1 VKRIVLIAGFESFN
15 ADLYRKA
22 AQLAVAGCRELEVR
36 VFSDRT
42 LTDEPNI
49 VAAALLN
56 ADVFF
61 GSLLFDYD
69 AVIWLRERVQHI
81 PIRLVFES
89 ALELMSLTQIGA
101 FKIGDKPKGMPKPVK
116 FILDKFSNG
125 REEDKLA
132 GYISFLKVGP
142 KLLKYVPVQKV
153 QDLRNWLIIYG
164 YWNAGG
170 VDNVVS
176 MFWTISEKYL
186 GLKVGEIPPPVE
198 TPNMGLL
205 HPDYDGYFESPRQYL
220 DWYLNPQ
227 TSISRRVRR
236 DRQSENQPENLAAT
250 HHTTDS
256 RVRRDRQSE
265 NQPENLAATHH
276 TTDSRVR
283 RDRQSANQPENLAAT
298 HHTTDS
304 RVRRDRQSA
313 NQPENLAATHHT
325 TDSRV
330 RRDRQSANQPEN
342 LAATHHIMGGLEAH
356 PTKFETNWSQ
366 KSKEE
371 KCPVVGILL
380 YRKHVITKQPYIPQ
394 LIRYFEAAGI
404 IPLPIFINGVE
415 GHVAVRDWMTTAAE
429 TAQRKQGNIETLSLS
444 PDAVEVD
451 TIVSTIGFPL
461 VGGPAGSMEA
471 GRQVEVAKRILA
483 AKNVPYFVSAP
494 LLIQDIHS
502 WTRQGIGGLQSV
514 VLYALPELDGAIDP
528 VPLGGLV
535 GEDIYLIP
543 DRLKRLTG
551 RIKNWIKLRQTPSC
565 DRKIAIIL
573 YGFPP
578 GYGAAGTAALLNV
591 PKSLF
596 NFLHKLQDA
605 GYTVGE
611 IPADGEE
618 LIRRV
623 KEADDATADVGGL
636 TRINADVEGCHRN
649 TVNVKTL
656 EKWLGYLSTSRI
668 EKQWKSLTG
677 TGIKTEGD
685 EFQIGG
691 VQLGNIWIGLQPPLG
706 ISGDPMRLMFD
717 RDLTPHPQ
725 YAAFYKWLQNDF
737 QADAVVHFGM
747 HGTVEWLPGNPLGNT
762 GYSWSDI
769 LLGNLPN
776 LYIYAANNPSE
787 SMLAKRRGYGVLI
800 SHNVPTYGRAG
811 LYKELM
817 ALRDLIAEYRED
829 SDKNYLLKEAIC
841 KQILDSGLDA
851 DCPFEDGRKLG
862 ISFSFENVGLFSA
875 DAFNRYLVKLYEYL
889 QVVESRLFSSGLHVL
904 GESPNSEEMESYLEA
919 YFGER
924 LSQEQVKAIV
934 SQTSTDKM
942 PVPQERCGV
951 FEEGLVVRDL
961 LLQTTDELTNLLRGL
976 NGEYIL
982 PAPGGDLL
990 RDGPGVLPTGRN
1002 IHALDPY
1009 RMPSP
1014 AAFERGREIARKII
1028 DKHVTEQGNYPE
1040 TVAVMLWGLDAI
1052 KTRGESIGILL
1063 ELVGAEPLKE
1073 GTGRIVRYEL
1083 KPLVDVGHPRIDVLG
1098 NLSGIFRDSFVNII
1112 ELLDDLFVRAAEID
1126 EPESENFIRK
1136 HALILQSQGV
1146 TNCAARLFSNPAGD
1160 FGSLVNDRV
1169 VDGSWE
1175 SGDELGKTWESRNV
1189 FSYGRKDKGEAR
1201 PEVLTQLL
1209 KGCDRIIQE
1218 IDSVEYGLTDIQ
1230 EYYANTGGLKKA
1242 AEKQHGKKVNTSFVE
1257 SFSKDTTPRN
1267 LEDLLRLEYRTKLLN
1282 PKWANAMANQGS
1294 GGAYEISQ
1302 RMTALIGWGGTA
1314 DFTDS
1319 WVYEQATDTYA
1330 LDEEMARKLR
1340 EANPEA
1346 FRNIVGRMLEANGR
1360 GFWQPDAE
1368 KLQKLRDLY
1377 ELTDEKIE
1385 GVTSYE

>member
-22 AQLAVAGCRELEVR
+22 AQLAVSGCQGLEVR
-36 VFSDRT
+36 VFSDRA
-42 LTDEPNI
+42 LADEPDA
-49 VAAALLN
+49 VAAALSN

-69 AVIWLRERVQHI
+69 AVMWLRERVQHI

-170 VDNVVS
+170 TDNVVS
-176 MFWTISEKYL
+176 MFGIIAKKYL
-186 GLKVGEIPPPVE
+186 GLKVADIPPPVE

-205 HPDYDGYFESPRQYL
+205 HPDYNGYFESPRQYL
-220 DWYLNPQ
+220 DWYQSHQ
-227 TSISRRVRR
+227 TRRVRRDEKSTNQLENIPAMHPTISRRVRR
-236 DRQSENQPENLAAT
+236 DEKSTNQLENLSAT
-250 HHTTDS
+250 H
-256 RVRRDRQSE
+256 
-265 NQPENLAATHH
+265 
-276 TTDSRVR
+276 
-283 RDRQSANQPENLAAT
+283 
-298 HHTTDS
+298 
-304 RVRRDRQSA
+304 
-313 NQPENLAATHHT
+313 
-325 TDSRV
+325 
-330 RRDRQSANQPEN
+330 
-342 LAATHHIMGGLEAH
+342 
-356 PTKFETNWSQ
+356 PT
-366 KSKEE
+366 
-371 KCPVVGILL
+371 VVGILL

-404 IPLPIFINGVE
+404 VPLPIFINGVE
-415 GHVAVRDWMTTAAE
+415 GHVAVRDWMTTADE
-429 TAQRKQGNIETLSLS
+429 TARRKQGNVATLSLS

-451 TIVSTIGFPL
+451 AIVSTIGFPL
-461 VGGPAGSMEA
+461 VGGPAGSMEG
-471 GRQVEVAKRILA
+471 GRQVEVAKKILA

-535 GEDIYLIP
+535 GEDIYLVP

-551 RIKNWIKLRQTPSC
+551 RINNWIKLRQTPPS

-596 NFLHKLQDA
+596 NLLREMQSA
-605 GYTVGE
+605 GYAVGE

-623 KEADDATADVGGL
+623 KEADEATADVGGL
-636 TRINADVEGCHRN
+636 TRINADVGGSQRN

-677 TGIKTEGD
+677 TGIKTKGD

-691 VQLGNIWIGLQPPLG
+691 IQLGNVWIGLQPPLG

-747 HGTVEWLPGNPLGNT
+747 HGTVEWLPGSPLGNT

-800 SHNVPTYGRAG
+800 SHNVPPYGRAG

-817 ALRDLIAEYRED
+817 VLRELIAEYRED
-829 SDKNYLLKEAIC
+829 SEKNYLLKEAIC
-841 KQILDSGLDA
+841 KQILDSGLEA
-851 DCPFEDGRKLG
+851 DCPFDDARKLG
-862 ISFSFENVGLFSA
+862 IAFSFENVRMFSA

-904 GESPNSEEMESYLEA
+904 GEPPNYEEMASYLEA
-919 YFGER
+919 YFGDK
-924 LSQEQVKAIV
+924 LSEEQVKAIV
-934 SQTSTDKM
+934 FQTSTGKM
-942 PVPQERCGV
+942 PVPQDGFDIVYQASTGKMPVPQDGFDAV
-951 FEEGLVVRDL
+951 FEEGLLVRDL

-990 RDGPGVLPTGRN
+990 RDGAGVLPTGRN

-1014 AAFERGREIARKII
+1014 AAYERGREIARKILQQ
-1028 DKHVTEQGNYPE
+1028 HLEEHGNYPE

-1083 KPLVDVGHPRIDVLG
+1083 KPLADVGHPRIDVLG

-1112 ELLDDLFVRAAEID
+1112 ELLDDLFVRAADAD

-1136 HALILQSQGV
+1136 HALILQEKGV
-1146 TNCAARLFSNPAGD
+1146 QNCAARLFSNPAGD

-1209 KGCDRIIQE
+1209 QKCDRIIQE

-1242 AEKQHGKKVNTSFVE
+1242 AEKQRGKKVNTSFVE
-1257 SFSKDTTPRN
+1257 SFSKDTTGRN
-1267 LEDLLRLEYRTKLLN
+1267 LEDLLRLEYRSKLLN
-1282 PKWANAMANQGS
+1282 PKWANAMADQGS

-1319 WVYEQATDTYA
+1319 WVYEQAADTYA
-1330 LDEEMARKLR
+1330 LDPEMAQKLR

-1360 GFWQPDAE
+1360 GFWQPDAD
-1368 KLQKLRDLY
+1368 KLRQLRELY

-1385 GVTSYE
+1385 GVVV

>member
-1 VKRIVLIAGFESFN
+1 MKRIVLIAGFESFN

-22 AQLAVAGCRELEVR
+22 AELAVSGCQGLEVR
-36 VFSDRT
+36 VFSDRA
-42 LTDEPNI
+42 LADEPEA

-69 AVIWLRERVQHI
+69 AVMWLRERVQNI

-170 VDNVVS
+170 ADNVVS
-176 MFWTISEKYL
+176 MFWIIAEKYL
-186 GLKVGEIPPPVE
+186 GLKVAEIPPPVE

-205 HPDYDGYFESPRQYL
+205 HPDYNGYFESPRQYL
-220 DWYLNPQ
+220 DWYLGNQ
-227 TSISRRVRR
+227 MSRSGQDARSTKEARHL
-236 DRQSENQPENLAAT
+236 DRKGYNGQDARSTKFETNLSENL
-250 HHTTDS
+250 D
-256 RVRRDRQSE
+256 RVSNGQDARS
-265 NQPENLAATHH
+265 
-276 TTDSRVR
+276 
-283 RDRQSANQPENLAAT
+283 
-298 HHTTDS
+298 
-304 RVRRDRQSA
+304 
-313 NQPENLAATHHT
+313 
-325 TDSRV
+325 
-330 RRDRQSANQPEN
+330 
-342 LAATHHIMGGLEAH
+342 
-356 PTKFETNWSQ
+356 TKFETNWSQ
-366 KSKEE
+366 NSDRGKS
-371 KCPVVGILL
+371 PVVGILL

-394 LIRYFEAAGI
+394 LIRYFEDAGI
-404 IPLPIFINGVE
+404 VPLPIFINGVE
-415 GHVAVRDWMTTAAE
+415 GHVAVRDWMTTADE
-429 TAQRKQGNIETLSLS
+429 TARRKQGNIETLSLS
-444 PDAVEVD
+444 KDAVEVD
-451 TIVSTIGFPL
+451 AIVSTIGFPL
-461 VGGPAGSMEA
+461 VGGPAGSMEG
-471 GRQVEVAKRILA
+471 GRQVEVAKRILT

-535 GEDIYLIP
+535 GEDIYLVP
-543 DRLKRLTG
+543 DRAKRLTS
-551 RIKNWIKLRQTPSC
+551 RINNWVKLRQTPPSE
-565 DRKIAIIL
+565 RKIAIIL

-591 PKSLF
+591 PKSLL
-596 NFLHKLQDA
+596 NFLHKLQAA

-623 KEADDATADVGGL
+623 KEADEATCEGQDART
-636 TRINADVEGCHRN
+636 TKE

-656 EKWLGYLSTSRI
+656 EKWLGYLLTSRI

-677 TGIKTEGD
+677 TGIKTDGD

-691 VQLGNIWIGLQPPLG
+691 IQLGNVWIGLQPPLG

-725 YAAFYKWLQNDF
+725 YAAFYKWLQNDL

-747 HGTVEWLPGNPLGNT
+747 HGTVEWLPGSPLGNT

-769 LLGNLPN
+769 LLGSLPN

-800 SHNVPTYGRAG
+800 SHNVPPYGRAG

-829 SDKNYLLKEAIC
+829 TAKNYVLKEAIC
-841 KQILDSGLDA
+841 KKILDSGLEA
-851 DCPFEDGRKLG
+851 DCPFEDARKLG
-862 ISFSFENVGLFSA
+862 IAFSFENVGMFSA

-904 GESPNSEEMESYLEA
+904 GEPPNSEEMTSYLEA

-924 LSQEQVKAIV
+924 LSQEQVQKLV
-934 SQTSTDKM
+934 FEENE
-942 PVPQERCGV
+942 PQRRRGRREEEKEGLGGV
-951 FEEGLVVRDL
+951 FEEGLLVRDL

-990 RDGPGVLPTGRN
+990 RDGAGVLPTGRN

-1014 AAFERGREIARKII
+1014 AAYERGREIARKII
-1028 DKHVTEQGNYPE
+1028 DKHLEEQGNYPE

-1083 KPLVDVGHPRIDVLG
+1083 KPLAEVGHPRIDVLG

-1112 ELLDDLFVRAAEID
+1112 ELLDDLFVRAADAD

-1136 HALILQSQGV
+1136 HALILQAKGV
-1146 TNCAARLFSNPAGD
+1146 QNYSARLFSNPAGD

-1209 KGCDRIIQE
+1209 QGCDRIIQE

-1242 AEKQHGKKVNTSFVE
+1242 AEKQRGKKVNTSFVE
-1257 SFSKDTTPRN
+1257 SFSQDTTPRN

-1282 PKWANAMANQGS
+1282 PKWANAMVNQGS

-1319 WVYEQATDTYA
+1319 WVYEQAADTYA
-1330 LDEEMARKLR
+1330 LDQEMAQKLR

-1360 GFWQPDAE
+1360 GFWQPNAD
-1368 KLQKLRDLY
+1368 KLQQLRELY

-1385 GVTSYE
+1385 GVTV

>member
-22 AQLAVAGCRELEVR
+22 AELAVSGCQELEIR
-36 VFSDRT
+36 VFSDRA
-42 LTDEPNI
+42 LTDEPDT
-49 VAAALLN
+49 VAAALSN

-69 AVIWLRERVQHI
+69 AVIWLRERVQNI
-81 PIRLVFES
+81 PVRLVFES

-101 FKIGDKPKGMPKPVK
+101 FKIGDKPKGMPKPIK

-142 KLLKYVPVQKV
+142 KLLKYIPVQKV
-153 QDLRNWLIIYG
+153 QDLRNWLIVYG

-170 VDNVVS
+170 ADNVVS
-176 MFWTISEKYL
+176 MFWTLAEKYL

-205 HPDYDGYFESPRQYL
+205 HPDSNGYFESPRHYL
-220 DWYLNPQ
+220 DWYFGKNRIAGNGKDAG
-227 TSISRRVRR
+227 T
-236 DRQSENQPENLAAT
+236 A
-250 HHTTDS
+250 
-256 RVRRDRQSE
+256 
-265 NQPENLAATHH
+265 
-276 TTDSRVR
+276 
-283 RDRQSANQPENLAAT
+283 
-298 HHTTDS
+298 
-304 RVRRDRQSA
+304 
-313 NQPENLAATHHT
+313 
-325 TDSRV
+325 
-330 RRDRQSANQPEN
+330 
-342 LAATHHIMGGLEAH
+342 
-356 PTKFETNWSQ
+356 KFVTNWLQ
-366 KSKEE
+366 KSDRE
-371 KCPVVGILL
+371 KYPIAGILL

-404 IPLPIFINGVE
+404 IPVPIFINGVE

-429 TAQRKQGNIETLSLS
+429 TAQRKAGNIETPSLS

-451 TIVSTIGFPL
+451 AIVSTIGFPL
-461 VGGPAGSMEA
+461 VGGPAGSMEG
-471 GRQVEVAKRILA
+471 GRQVEVAKKILA

-535 GEDIYLIP
+535 GEDIYLVP
-543 DRLKRLTG
+543 DRAKRLTS
-551 RIKNWIKLRQTPSC
+551 RIKNWVKLRQTPPSK
-565 DRKIAIIL
+565 RKIAIIL

-591 PKSLF
+591 PKSLL
-596 NFLHKLQDA
+596 NLLREMQAA
-605 GYTVGE
+605 GYDIGE
-611 IPADGEE
+611 IPPDGEE

-623 KEADDATADVGGL
+623 KEADEASADAGKAAE
-636 TRINADVEGCHRN
+636 IHPN
-649 TVNVKTL
+649 TVNVQTL
-656 EKWLGYLSTSRI
+656 EKWLGYLSASRI

-677 TGIKTEGD
+677 TGIKTDGD
-685 EFQIGG
+685 EFLIGG
-691 VQLGNIWIGLQPPLG
+691 IQLGNVWIGVQPPLG
-706 ISGDPMRLMFD
+706 IAGDPMRLMFD
-717 RDLTPHPQ
+717 RDMTPHPQ

-747 HGTVEWLPGNPLGNT
+747 HGTVEWLPGSPLGNT

-800 SHNVPTYGRAG
+800 SHNVPPYGRAG

-817 ALRDLIAEYRED
+817 ALRDLISEYRED
-829 SDKNYLLKEAIC
+829 TEKNYLLKEAIC
-841 KQILDSGLDA
+841 QKILDSGLEV
-851 DCPFEDGRKLG
+851 DCPFEDARKLG
-862 ISFSFENVGLFSA
+862 IAFSFETVRMFSN

-904 GESPNSEEMESYLEA
+904 GEPPNSDEMLAYLEA
-919 YFGER
+919 YFGEKLLGEKLR
-924 LSQEQVKAIV
+924 QLVFEENEPRRREGRK
-934 SQTSTDKM
+934 DG
-942 PVPQERCGV
+942 EREGFDGV

-961 LLQTTDELTNLLRGL
+961 LLQTGDELTNLLRGL

-990 RDGPGVLPTGRN
+990 RDGAGVLPTGRN

-1028 DKHVTEQGNYPE
+1028 QKHLEEQGKYPE

-1063 ELVGAEPLKE
+1063 ELVGAEPVKE

-1098 NLSGIFRDSFVNII
+1098 NLSGIFRDSFANII
-1112 ELLDDLFVRAAEID
+1112 ELLDDLFVRAAAAD

-1136 HALILQSQGV
+1136 HALILQAKGV
-1146 TNCAARLFSNPAGD
+1146 GNCAARLFSNPAGD

-1169 VDGSWE
+1169 VDGSWD

-1189 FSYGRKDKGEAR
+1189 FSYGRKDRGEAR
-1201 PEVLTQLL
+1201 PEVLNQLL
-1209 KGCDRIIQE
+1209 QGCDRIIQE
-1218 IDSVEYGLTDIQ
+1218 IDSIEYGLTDIQ

-1242 AEKQHGKKVNTSFVE
+1242 AELQRGKKVNTSFVE

-1267 LEDLLRLEYRTKLLN
+1267 LDDLLRLEYRTKLLN

-1314 DFTDS
+1314 DFTDR
-1319 WVYEQATDTYA
+1319 WVYEQAADTYA
-1330 LDEEMARKLR
+1330 LDGEMAQKLR

-1360 GFWQPDAE
+1360 GFWQPDAD

-1377 ELTDEKIE
+1377 ELTDEEIE
-1385 GVTSYE
+1385 GVIVES